1 MIREASPSDIPV
13 IQKIRS
19 SVKENVLSDPS
30 LVSDDLCLNYIT
42 DRGKGW
48 VYELKGEVVGF
59 AIADL
64 KENNIW
70 ALFVHPDHEHKGIGR
85 MLHDNMVNWYFS
97 QTIKSAWLSTSPNTR
112 AENFYRTAGWNED
125 GVTEKGEIIFRMNYD
140 RWWLRDIS

>member
-1 MIREASPSDIPV
+1 MIREASPADIPV
-13 IQKIRS
+13 IQKIRR
-19 SVKENVLSDPS
+19 SVHENVLSNP
-30 LVSDDLCLNYIT
+30 LLISDDLCLNYIT
-42 DRGKGW
+42 ERGKGW

-70 ALFVHPDHEHKGIGR
+70 ALFVHPDHEHKGFGR

-97 QTIKSAWLSTSPNTR
+97 QTIKSAWLSTAPDTR
-112 AENFYRTAGWNED
+112 AEDFYRTAGWNED

>member
-13 IQKIRS
+13 IQKIRR
-19 SVKENVLSDPS
+19 SVKENVLSNP
-30 LVSDDLCLNYIT
+30 LLISDDLCLNYIT
-42 DRGKGW
+42 ERGKGW

-70 ALFVHPDHEHKGIGR
+70 ALFVHPDHEHKGFGR

-97 QTIKSAWLSTSPNTR
+97 QTIKSVWLSTEPKTR
-112 AENFYRTAGWNED
+112 AEDFYRTAGWNED

-140 RWWLRDIS
+140 RWWLRDI

>member
-97 QTIKSAWLSTSPNTR
+97 QTIKSAWLSTVPKTR
-112 AENFYRTAGWNED
+112 AEDFYRTAGWNED

-140 RWWLRDIS
+140 RWWLRDI